1 MDVFYARNGYQSRP
15 KCNFSGYKFKVLE
28 LDKFRVVSVKIE
40 KIDKT
45 NKNDTENSERN

>member
-1 MDVFYARNGYQSRP
+1 MMDLILYREQ
-15 KCNFSGYKFKVLE
+15 LLLL
-28 LDKFRVVSVKIE
+28 LDKFRVVSVKID